1 MSQYAGDFARGSA
14 RNDKRPGT
22 TGELMTEHSPTAI
35 PMPVQVPAV
44 PQDRLEPNAI
54 GVAQDTIIGLASSAP
69 AATIAVTL
77 AALAATAAYGG
88 GPVIV
93 LCGIPMLILA
103 NTYRRLNLWNANC
116 GASFEW
122 VGRAINP
129 YLGFIVG
136 WLMLAGC
143 LAGTISV
150 VVVLSPAVLA
160 VFGASAASTWPNI
173 LISTAVIVV
182 MAVIAAI
189 GIRITAHT
197 QVGMAVI
204 EYVILIG
211 FAAWALVDVLRHGA
225 GTFPITRSWFS
236 LTGIGG
242 KGDLAAGLLIAV
254 FMYTG
259 WDATVYVNEEV
270 THRRVNPGRAAVFAV
285 ALLVILYAVPQ
296 VAMQGVASPAQL
308 QQHSSSALVFVAQV
322 LGGGGWA
329 KVMAIAL
336 ALSVIASTG
345 TGIVIT
351 SRIAYGMA
359 SHQVLPSAFA
369 NVSPRH
375 RTPITGTAIIAVI
388 LIAATWAYLLSSSIA
403 TVFSDVVSVTGLLF
417 ATFYLLTALAAVTYY
432 RRRIFSNARDALT
445 VGILP
450 VAAAVFL
457 GWVIT
462 KSLQTAP
469 ASEKWSIV
477 GILAVGLFLML
488 VARFGLRAPF
498 FQIPLES
505 ASREG

>member
-1 MSQYAGDFARGSA
+1 
-14 RNDKRPGT
+14 
-22 TGELMTEHSPTAI
+22 MTDQPLTAI
-35 PMPVQVPAV
+35 PRPAQVPAI
-44 PQDRLEPNAI
+44 PARLEPDAI

-69 AATIAVTL
+69 AATMAVTM
-77 AALAATAAYGG
+77 AGMAMTAAYGG

-136 WLMLAGC
+136 WMMLAGC
-143 LAGTISV
+143 LTGTISV

-160 VFGASAASTWPNI
+160 VFGASAASAWPNI
-173 LISTAVIVV
+173 LLSTVVIVV
-182 MAVIAAI
+182 MATIAVI
-189 GIRITAHT
+189 GIRITART

-204 EYVILIG
+204 EYSILIG
-211 FAAWALVDVLRHGA
+211 FSIWALLYVLGHHH
-225 GTFPITRSWFS
+225 GTFPITKGWLS
-236 LTGIGG
+236 LTGING
-242 KGDLAAGLLIAV
+242 KGNLAEGLLIAV

-270 THRRVNPGRAAVFAV
+270 KHRRVNPGRAAVFAV
-285 ALLVILYAVPQ
+285 ALLVIMYALPQ
-296 VAMQGVASPAQL
+296 IGMQGVASPARL
-308 QQHSSSALVFVAQV
+308 QANSSSALVFVAQV

-329 KVMAIAL
+329 KVMAFAL

-359 SHQVLPSAFA
+359 SHRVLPPVLG
-369 NVSPRH
+369 NVSR
-375 RTPITGTAIIAVI
+375 RYSTPAIGTVIIAVI
-388 LIAATWAYLLSSSIA
+388 LTAATWAYLLSTSIA

-417 ATFYLLTALAAVTYY
+417 AGFYTFTALAAVMYY
-432 RRRIFSNARDALT
+432 RRRIFSNAWDAVL
-445 VGILP
+445 VGVLP
-450 VAAAVFL
+450 LASAVFL
-457 GWVIT
+457 AWVVV

-469 ASEKWSIV
+469 GSEKWSLV
-477 GILAVGLFLML
+477 GIIGAGLVLML
-488 VARFGLRAPF
+488 VARFILRSPF
-498 FQIPLES
+498 FRIPLES
-505 ASREG
+505 AAKETLSR

>member
-1 MSQYAGDFARGSA
+1 
-14 RNDKRPGT
+14 
-22 TGELMTEHSPTAI
+22 MTEHSPTAI
-35 PMPVQVPAV
+35 PRPAEV
-44 PQDRLEPNAI
+44 SVIPARLEPDAI

-69 AATIAVTL
+69 AATLAVTL
-77 AALAATAAYGG
+77 AGLAAAAAYGG
-88 GPVIV
+88 GPVII

-103 NTYRRLNLWNANC
+103 NTYRRLNHWNANC

-160 VFGASAASTWPNI
+160 VFGASAVSTWPNI
-173 LISTAVIVV
+173 LISTAVILV
-182 MAVIAAI
+182 MATIAVV
-189 GIRITAHT
+189 GIRITAKT
-197 QVGMAVI
+197 QVAMAAI
-204 EYVILIG
+204 EYAILIG
-211 FAAWALVDVLRHGA
+211 FAVWALADVLHHHS
-225 GTFPITRSWFS
+225 GTYPITRGWLS
-236 LTGIGG
+236 LSGING
-242 KGDLAAGLLIAV
+242 KGNLAQGLLIAV

-270 THRRVNPGRAAVFAV
+270 KHRRVNPGRAAVFAV
-285 ALLVILYAVPQ
+285 ALLILMYALPQ
-296 VAMQGVASPAQL
+296 IAMQGVSSPALL

-329 KVMAIAL
+329 KVMAFAL

-359 SHQVLPSAFA
+359 SHRMLPPVLGD
-369 NVSPRH
+369 VSPRY
-375 RTPITGTAIIAVI
+375 RTPVAGTIIITLV
-388 LIAATWAYLLSSSIA
+388 LIAATWAYLLSTSIA
-403 TVFSDVVSVTGLLF
+403 TVFGDVVSVTGLLF
-417 ATFYLLTALAAVTYY
+417 AAFYLCTALAAVVYY
-432 RRRIFSNARDALT
+432 RRRVFSNAWDALV
-445 VGILP
+445 VGVLP
-450 VAAAVFL
+450 LGSAVFL
-457 GWVIT
+457 GWVMV

-469 ASEKWSIV
+469 GSEKWSVI
-477 GILAVGLFLML
+477 GILAVGLVLLL
-488 VARFGLRAPF
+488 VARFSLCSPF

-505 ASREG
+505 APKEG

>member
-1 MSQYAGDFARGSA
+1 
-14 RNDKRPGT
+14 
-22 TGELMTEHSPTAI
+22 MTEHSSTAI
-35 PMPVQVPAV
+35 PQPVQVSVIPA
-44 PQDRLEPNAI
+44 RLEPDAI

-69 AATIAVTL
+69 AATLAVTL
-77 AALAATAAYGG
+77 AGLAATAAYGG
-88 GPVIV
+88 GPVII

-103 NTYRRLNLWNANC
+103 NTYRRLNHWNANC

-129 YLGFIVG
+129 YLGFMVG

-143 LAGTISV
+143 LVGTISV

-160 VFGASAASTWPNI
+160 VFGASAVSTWPNI
-173 LISTAVIVV
+173 LISTAVILIMATIAVV
-182 MAVIAAI
+182 
-189 GIRITAHT
+189 GIRITART
-197 QVGMAVI
+197 QVAMAVI
-204 EYVILIG
+204 EYAILIG
-211 FAAWALVDVLRHGA
+211 FAIWALIEVLNHHP
-225 GTFPITRSWFS
+225 GTYPITKGWLS
-236 LTGIGG
+236 LSGING
-242 KGDLAAGLLIAV
+242 KGNLAQGLLIAV

-270 THRRVNPGRAAVFAV
+270 KHRRVNPGRAAVFAV
-285 ALLVILYAVPQ
+285 ALLIIMYALPQ
-296 VAMQGVASPAQL
+296 LAMQGAASPAAL

-329 KVMAIAL
+329 KVMAFAL

-359 SHQVLPSAFA
+359 SHRMLPPVLGD
-369 NVSPRH
+369 VSPRY
-375 RTPITGTAIIAVI
+375 RTPVMGTIIIALT
-388 LIAATWAYLLSSSIA
+388 LIAATWAYLLSTSIA
-403 TVFSDVVSVTGLLF
+403 TVFGDVVSVTGLLF
-417 ATFYLLTALAAVTYY
+417 AAFYLCTALAAVVYY
-432 RRRIFSNARDALT
+432 RRRVFSNAWDALV

-450 VAAAVFL
+450 LGSAVFL
-457 GWVIT
+457 GWVMV

-477 GILAVGLFLML
+477 AILAVGLVLML
-488 VARFGLRAPF
+488 VARFNLRSSF

-505 ASREG
+505 ASKEG

>member
-1 MSQYAGDFARGSA
+1 
-14 RNDKRPGT
+14 
-22 TGELMTEHSPTAI
+22 MTEHSPTAI
-35 PMPVQVPAV
+35 PRPVEVSVIPA
-44 PQDRLEPNAI
+44 RLEPDAI

-69 AATIAVTL
+69 AATMAVTL
-77 AALAATAAYGG
+77 AGLAAAAAYGG

-103 NTYRRLNLWNANC
+103 NTYRRLNHWNANC

-173 LISTAVIVV
+173 AISTAVILV
-182 MAVIAAI
+182 MATIALV
-189 GIRITAHT
+189 GIRITAKT

-204 EYVILIG
+204 EYAILIG
-211 FAAWALVDVLRHGA
+211 LAVWALVYVLHHHSGSY
-225 GTFPITRSWFS
+225 PITRGWLS
-236 LTGIGG
+236 LSGING
-242 KGDLAAGLLIAV
+242 KGNLAQGLLIAV

-270 THRRVNPGRAAVFAV
+270 KHRRVNPGRAAVFAV
-285 ALLVILYAVPQ
+285 VLLIVMYALPQ

-329 KVMAIAL
+329 KVMAFAL

-359 SHQVLPSAFA
+359 SHRMLPPVLGD
-369 NVSPRH
+369 VSPRY
-375 RTPITGTAIIAVI
+375 RTPVAGTIIITLI
-388 LIAATWAYLLSSSIA
+388 LIAATWAYLLSTSIA
-403 TVFSDVVSVTGLLF
+403 TVFGDVVSVTGLLF
-417 ATFYLLTALAAVTYY
+417 AAFYLCTALAAVVYY
-432 RRRIFSNARDALT
+432 RRRVFSNAWDAL
-445 VGILP
+445 VIGVLP
-450 VAAAVFL
+450 LASAVFL
-457 GWVIT
+457 GWVMV

-469 ASEKWSIV
+469 ASEKWSVI
-477 GILAVGLFLML
+477 GILAVGLVLML
-488 VARFGLRAPF
+488 VARFSLRSPF

-505 ASREG
+505 APREG

>member
-1 MSQYAGDFARGSA
+1 
-14 RNDKRPGT
+14 
-22 TGELMTEHSPTAI
+22 MTEHSPTAI
-35 PMPVQVPAV
+35 PRPVEVSVIPA
-44 PQDRLEPNAI
+44 RLEPDAI

-69 AATIAVTL
+69 AATMAVTL
-77 AALAATAAYGG
+77 AGLAAAAAYGG

-103 NTYRRLNLWNANC
+103 NTYRRLNHWNANC

-173 LISTAVIVV
+173 AISTAVILV
-182 MAVIAAI
+182 MATIALV
-189 GIRITAHT
+189 GIRITAKT

-204 EYVILIG
+204 EYAILIG
-211 FAAWALVDVLRHGA
+211 LAVWALVYVLHHHSGSY
-225 GTFPITRSWFS
+225 PITRGWLS
-236 LTGIGG
+236 LSGING
-242 KGDLAAGLLIAV
+242 KGNLAQGLLIAV

-270 THRRVNPGRAAVFAV
+270 KHRRVNPGRAAVFAV
-285 ALLVILYAVPQ
+285 VLLIVMYALPQ

-329 KVMAIAL
+329 KVMAFAL

-351 SRIAYGMA
+351 SRIACWMA
-359 SHQVLPSAFA
+359 SHRMLPPVLGD
-369 NVSPRH
+369 VSPRY
-375 RTPITGTAIIAVI
+375 RTPVAGTIIITLI
-388 LIAATWAYLLSSSIA
+388 LIAATWAYLLSTSIA
-403 TVFSDVVSVTGLLF
+403 TVFGDVVSVTGLLF
-417 ATFYLLTALAAVTYY
+417 AAFYLCTALAAVVYY
-432 RRRIFSNARDALT
+432 RRRVFSNAWDAL
-445 VGILP
+445 VIGVLP
-450 VAAAVFL
+450 LASAVFL
-457 GWVIT
+457 GWVMV

-469 ASEKWSIV
+469 ASEKWSVI
-477 GILAVGLFLML
+477 GILAVGLVLML
-488 VARFGLRAPF
+488 VARFSLRSPF

-505 ASREG
+505 APREG

>member
-1 MSQYAGDFARGSA
+1 
-14 RNDKRPGT
+14 
-22 TGELMTEHSPTAI
+22 MTEHSPTAI
-35 PMPVQVPAV
+35 PMPVQVAPA
-44 PQDRLEPNAI
+44 PDRLEPNAI

-69 AATIAVTL
+69 AATMAVTL
-77 AALAATAAYGG
+77 AGLAATAAYAG
-88 GPVIV
+88 GPIIV

-143 LAGTISV
+143 LTGTISV
-150 VVVLSPAVLA
+150 VVVLSPAVLD
-160 VFGASAASTWPNI
+160 VFGASATSTWPNI
-173 LISTAVIVV
+173 LISTGVIIV

-189 GIRITAHT
+189 GIRITART
-197 QVGMAVI
+197 QVGLAAI

-211 FAAWALVDVLRHGA
+211 FSAWALVEVLRHGH

-236 LTGIGG
+236 LTGIDG
-242 KGDLAAGLLIAV
+242 KGDVAAGLLIAV

-270 THRRVNPGRAAVFAV
+270 THRRVNPGRAAVYAV
-285 ALLVILYAVPQ
+285 ALLVLLYAAPQ
-296 VAMQGVASPAQL
+296 VAMQGVSSPAQL
-308 QQHSSSALVFVAQV
+308 QAHDSSALVFVAQV

-329 KVMAIAL
+329 KVMAFAL
-336 ALSVIASTG
+336 ALSVIASTN

-359 SHQVLPSAFA
+359 SHQVLPPALA

-375 RTPITGTAIIAVI
+375 RTPITGTVIIALI
-388 LIAATWAYLLSSSIA
+388 LIAATWAYLLSTSIA
-403 TVFSDVVSVTGLLF
+403 TVFTDVVSVTGLLF
-417 ATFYLLTALAAVTYY
+417 ATFYLLTALAAVVYY
-432 RRRIFSNARDALT
+432 RRRIFGNVRDAVT
-445 VGILP
+445 VGVLP
-450 VAAAVFL
+450 LAAAVFL
-457 GWVIT
+457 GWVVV

-469 ASEKWSIV
+469 GSEKWSIV
-477 GILAVGLFLML
+477 GILAVGLLLML
-488 VARFGLRAPF
+488 VARFGLRSPF

>member
-1 MSQYAGDFARGSA
+1 
-14 RNDKRPGT
+14 
-22 TGELMTEHSPTAI
+22 MTDQPLTAI
-35 PMPVQVPAV
+35 PRPAQVPAI
-44 PQDRLEPNAI
+44 PARLEPDAI

-69 AATIAVTL
+69 AATMAVTM
-77 AALAATAAYGG
+77 AGMAATAAYGG

-136 WLMLAGC
+136 WMMLAGC
-143 LAGTISV
+143 LTGTISV

-160 VFGASAASTWPNI
+160 VFGATAASAWPNI
-173 LISTAVIVV
+173 LLSTAVIVV
-182 MAVIAAI
+182 MATIAVI
-189 GIRITAHT
+189 GIRITART

-204 EYVILIG
+204 EYAILIG
-211 FAAWALVDVLRHGA
+211 FSIWALLFVLGHHH
-225 GTFPITRSWFS
+225 GTFPITRGWLS
-236 LTGIGG
+236 LTGING
-242 KGDLAAGLLIAV
+242 KGHLAAGLLIAV

-270 THRRVNPGRAAVFAV
+270 KHRRVNPGRAAVFAV
-285 ALLVILYAVPQ
+285 ALLVIMYALPQ
-296 VAMQGVASPAQL
+296 VGMQGVASPARL
-308 QQHSSSALVFVAQV
+308 QANSSSALVFVAQV

-329 KVMAIAL
+329 KVMAFAL

-359 SHQVLPSAFA
+359 SHRVLPPVLG
-369 NVSPRH
+369 NVSR
-375 RTPITGTAIIAVI
+375 RYSTPAIGTVIIAVI
-388 LIAATWAYLLSSSIA
+388 LIAATWAYLLSISIA

-417 ATFYLLTALAAVTYY
+417 AGFYTFTALAAVMYY
-432 RRRIFSNARDALT
+432 RRRIFSNAWDALL

-450 VAAAVFL
+450 LASAVFL
-457 GWVIT
+457 AWVVV

-469 ASEKWSIV
+469 GSEKWSLV
-477 GILAVGLFLML
+477 GIIGAGLVLML
-488 VARFGLRAPF
+488 VARFILRSPF
-498 FQIPLES
+498 FRIPLES
-505 ASREG
+505 APKEPLNR